1 MESRYYLMEQEL
13 TKCHKRYF
21 IADVVLND
29 LTVVNLIFRIAE
41 LEMYTQFEYSGIRA
55 YNETSSFQHIPLNIG
70 LPQGTHCIALS

>member
-21 IADVVLND
+21 IIDVVLNV